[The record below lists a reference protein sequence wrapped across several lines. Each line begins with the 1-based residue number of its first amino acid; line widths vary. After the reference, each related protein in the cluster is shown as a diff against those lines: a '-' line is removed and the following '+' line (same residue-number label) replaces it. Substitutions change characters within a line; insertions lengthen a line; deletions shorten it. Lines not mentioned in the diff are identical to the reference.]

1 MAKFKLIVSHPD
13 GKSQVVEVEGPKAQ
27 PLIGKM
33 VGETL
38 DGSVIG
44 LSGMELRIT
53 GGSDK
58 YGFPMRKSVHG
69 GVRVATMLRG
79 GTGYNPKQGGL
90 QKRKQV
96 RGNVITED
104 IVQVNLKLV
113 EGKSETAR
121 KEK

>member
-13 GKSQVVEVEGPKAQ
+13 GKSQVVEVEGQRAQ

-33 VGETL
+33 IGENI
-38 DGSVIG
+38 DGSITG
-44 LSGMELRIT
+44 LSGIELQIT

-58 YGFPMRKSVHG
+58 DGFPMRRSVHG
-69 GVRVATMLRG
+69 GVRVDSLLSG
-79 GTGYNPKQGGL
+79 GTGFHPKQDG
-90 QKRKQV
+90 QHERKMV

-104 IVQVNLKLV
+104 IVQVNIKV
-113 EGKSETAR
+113 AKSKDDTSI

>member
-13 GKSQVVEVEGPKAQ
+13 GKSQVVEVEGSRAQ

-33 VGETL
+33 LGENI
-38 DGSVIG
+38 DGSIAG
-44 LSGMELRIT
+44 LSGIELQIT

-58 YGFPMRKSVHG
+58 DGFPMRRSVHG
-69 GVRVATMLRG
+69 GVRVASLLSG
-79 GTGYNPKQGGL
+79 GTGFKPKQDG
-90 QKRKQV
+90 QRRRKLV

-104 IVQVNLKLV
+104 IVQVNIKV
-113 EGKSETAR
+113 AKSKDNTSS